1 MKLFF
6 IISFVILFASFCWLV
21 LLGGHKDHDN
31 DELINWGDFGK
42 PKEKKKSKN

>member
-1 MKLFF
+1 
-6 IISFVILFASFCWLV
+6 
-21 LLGGHKDHDN
+21 LGGHKDHDN

>member
-6 IISFVILFASFCWLV
+6 IISFVILLASFCWLL